1 MKKLLS
7 ICLAVALA
15 LPVLA
20 FAQSQS
26 QGSDQNKNSQSKAST
41 SNSKTMSGTV
51 SHDRKTFTNDKN
63 NKSYTVDNPDALQG
77 QQDQHVALI
86 VNVDP
91 DTNTIHILQLEAPPQ
106 R

>member
-7 ICLAVALA
+7 ICLAIALA

-26 QGSDQNKNSQSKAST
+26 QGTDQNNNQSQAST

-51 SHDRKTFTNDKN
+51 SHDRKTFTSDKN
-63 NKSYTVDNPDALQG
+63 SKSYTVDNPDALQG
-77 QQDQHVALI
+77 QQDQHVAL
-86 VNVDP
+86 VVHVDP
-91 DTNTIHILQLEAPPQ
+91 DTNTIHILQIEAPPQ